1 MKSIRNFVVVP
12 RLPEKLARLKEIAF
26 NLWWCWNPD
35 ALQLFRRLDT
45 VAWENCYHNPV
56 KMLGNIPQEKLEA
69 FSNDEGFLAQLDRVY
84 TAFRHYMNDK
94 QTWYSKKYGFSEKPV
109 IAYFSAEFGI
119 AESVPI
125 YSGGLGML
133 AGDHLKSASDL
144 GLPLVGIGML
154 YRVGYFQQYL
164 NAAGW
169 QQERYPAN
177 DFFNMPIEM
186 VRNEKGD
193 PLTVTIQ
200 FPERT
205 LYIQIWRI
213 EVGRVTLLALDTDTP
228 LNSPHDRK
236 ITGELYGGDIETRI
250 QQETVL
256 GIGGL
261 RALHAMNF
269 HPTTYHMNEGH
280 SAFLALERIRVAME
294 RHQMSFHEGLELTR
308 SSNLFTTHTP
318 VPAGIDVFNRELM
331 ERYFGYFAPKLG
343 ISMQEFLDI
352 GWAAN
357 TPKGPGFSMAVCA
370 LNLSA
375 HANGVSKLHG
385 EVSREMWRDLYPHL
399 PAAEVPISSITN
411 GVHIRSYIS
420 QELSQL
426 YDRYLGPRW
435 INSPEDQTVWKQ
447 IDTIPPEELWRTHE
461 RRRERLVAFARSR
474 LVEQLQRRGAPPS
487 EIAAAKE
494 VLSPEALTIGFA
506 RRFATYKRAT
516 LLFKDLER
524 LVKIL
529 CSKDRPVQI
538 IIAGKA
544 HPKDEPAKQFIKD
557 IIAFT
562 NNDRLR
568 RHVVFIEN
576 YDVVVARYLVQ
587 GVDVWLNN
595 PRRPLEASGTSGMK
609 AAANGVLNLSVLD
622 GWWDEGYQAGNGWA
636 IGHGEEYKDP
646 IYHDEV
652 EANALYELLEKDV
665 VPLFYERAKDGLP
678 RRWIDMMK
686 QAISQLAPVF
696 NTHRMVAEYTDK
708 YYVTGGERYKML
720 SANDRIRAREVAG
733 WLRHV
738 KNVWPNLKI
747 ESVETAGGTER
758 KVGDEVEV
766 TVKMFLDQLIPSDI
780 QVEAYYGPIGADEK
794 ISPCRIVK
802 LIPGKITDRR
812 AIFSGK
818 IKFLTSGKLGLTVRA
833 LPDHPDLVNPI
844 VYRLML
850 WA

>member
-1 MKSIRNFVVVP
+1 MKPIRNFVVVP
-12 RLPEKLARLKEIAF
+12 RLPEKLKRLKDIAS
-26 NLWWCWNPD
+26 NLWWCWNPE
-35 ALQLFRRLDT
+35 ALQLFRRLDPLE
-45 VAWENCYHNPV
+45 WEHTYHNPI
-56 KMLGNIPQEKLEA
+56 KMFGNIPQEALEEKA
-69 FSNDEGFLAQLDRVY
+69 RDEGFIAQLNRVWESLNEY
-84 TAFRHYMNDK
+84 TENE
-94 QTWYSKKYGFSEKPV
+94 QTWFAKKYGRSEKPI

-119 AESVPI
+119 AESIPI

-144 GLPLVGIGML
+144 GVPLVGVGML

-164 NAAGW
+164 NAGGW
-169 QQERYPAN
+169 QQEKYPAN
-177 DFFNMPIEM
+177 DFFNMPISM
-186 VRNEKGD
+186 IRDEKGA
-193 PLTVTIQ
+193 PLTVTVQ
-200 FPERT
+200 LPNRQV
-205 LYIQIWRI
+205 YIQLWRI
-213 EVGRVTLLALDTDTP
+213 EVGRVTLIVLDTDTP
-228 LNSPHDRK
+228 MNSPQDRR

-250 QQETVL
+250 QQEIVL

-269 HPTTYHMNEGH
+269 HPIVYHMNEGH

-294 RHQMSFHEGLELTR
+294 RHQMTFHEGLELTR

-318 VPAGIDVFNRELM
+318 VPAGIDVFNRDLM
-331 ERYFGYFAPKLG
+331 ERYFGNYAPRLG

-352 GWAAN
+352 GWANN
-357 TPKGPGFSMAVCA
+357 TPKGDGFSMAVCA

-385 EVSREMWRDLYPHL
+385 KVSREMWRDLYPHL
-399 PAAEVPISSITN
+399 PAEEVPISSITN

-426 YDRYLGPRW
+426 FDRYLGPNW
-435 INSPEDQTVWKQ
+435 IQAPEDQSVWKH
-447 IDTIPPEELWRTHE
+447 IATIPSEELWRTHE
-461 RRRERLVAFARSR
+461 RRRERLVAFSR
-474 LVEQLQRRGAPPS
+474 TRLISQLKQRGAPPS
-487 EIAAAKE
+487 DIAAAGE
-494 VLSPEALTIGFA
+494 VLHPEALTIGFA

-516 LLFKDLER
+516 LLFKDVER

-529 CSKDRPVQI
+529 CNKDRPVQI
-538 IIAGKA
+538 IVAGKA

-557 IIAFT
+557 IIAFSR
-562 NNDRLR
+562 DSRLR

-622 GWWDEGYQAGNGWA
+622 GWWDEGYMPGNGWA
-636 IGHGEEYKDP
+636 IGHGEEYKDQV
-646 IYHDEV
+646 YQDEV

-665 VPLFYERAKDGLP
+665 VPVFYERGHDGLP
-678 RRWIDMMK
+678 RRWIEMMK
-686 QAISQLAPVF
+686 QSMNQLAPVF
-696 NTHRMVAEYTDK
+696 NTNRMVAEYADR
-708 YYVTGGERYKML
+708 YYVTGGERYKAL
-720 SANDRIRAREVAG
+720 SADDRKRARELAG

-738 KNVWPNLKI
+738 KSTWCNLRFENI
-747 ESVETAGGTER
+747 ETGEGCDH
-758 KVGDEVEV
+758 KVGDEIEIRARL
-766 TVKMFLDQLIPSDI
+766 FLDQLKPTDV
-780 QVEAYYGPIGADEK
+780 QVEVYYGPIGLDD
-794 ISPCRIVK
+794 RIYSSKLVK
-802 LIPGKITDRR
+802 LEPKEVRDGRGTY
-812 AIFSGK
+812 SGK
-818 IKFLTSGKLGLTVRA
+818 IKFDSSGKLGMTVRA
-833 LPDHPDLVNPI
+833 MPYHPDLVNPI